1 MLFLHVTLRLSDII
15 FYCPRKVLD
24 AGTLVS
30 RHSVFYTTELTDRQ
44 LSLYG

>member
-30 RHSVFYTTELTDRQ
+30 RHSVFYTPELTNRQ